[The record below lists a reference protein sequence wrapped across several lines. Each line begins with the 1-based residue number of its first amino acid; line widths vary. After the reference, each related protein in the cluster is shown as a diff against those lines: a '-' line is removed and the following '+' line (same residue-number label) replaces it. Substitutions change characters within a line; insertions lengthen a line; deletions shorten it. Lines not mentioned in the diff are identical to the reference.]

1 MAFSHTGLGAIVGV
15 RVMRKLLMIGA
26 VVALASGTAACGNS
40 RSDRTLAGAAIGGA
54 VGGVAGGLTT
64 GSILGVGVGA
74 AAGAAVGG
82 VIGSATAPGRR
93 RNSDD

>member
-1 MAFSHTGLGAIVGV
+1 
-15 RVMRKLLMIGA
+15 MRKLLMIGT